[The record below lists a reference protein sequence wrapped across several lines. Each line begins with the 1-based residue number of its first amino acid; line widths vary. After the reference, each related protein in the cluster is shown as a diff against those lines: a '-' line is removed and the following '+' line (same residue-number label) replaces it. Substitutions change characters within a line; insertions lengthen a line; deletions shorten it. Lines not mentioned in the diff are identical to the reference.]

1 MTRASALE
9 ASSQHSADEGSEE
22 AGGSRLSRSSVRQER
37 ASLEARERAGSRA
50 ESRGDEGERAG
61 SRAESHGESLQD
73 RRLSE
78 SNRAWL
84 GKVVDGRYRVLD
96 VIGRGGM
103 GVVYRVEHLRMGKI
117 AAMKVL
123 HRELANDRDAVERFE
138 REAAAV
144 SRLHHPHTVQVFDFG
159 QAQGALYLIM
169 EYVRGQDLA
178 HIINRDGAMPWS
190 RAAPILAQICGALQE
205 AHELGIVHRDLKP
218 ENVLVGRTTG
228 GRDFAKVLDF
238 GLAKL
243 DARQLPTTHSERQ
256 EIIGTPYFMSP
267 EQIRGDEVDARSD
280 LYSFGAL
287 MFNLL
292 TGQNLFT
299 ASSAVGVLT
308 KHLTS
313 EPDAP
318 SQRAPQMGIDP
329 RVDHLCRKALAK
341 EPGQRWQT
349 AAELGAEIEEAY
361 RELVGDI
368 TNSGRA
374 ASRGLGG
381 GQLVVESDEGSGSDT
396 RLRRSDLDAFERSLR
411 QRRIVVWATAAATLA
426 ALVGG
431 LVWYVTRDGQV
442 LRREREPNSELSAAN
457 LIAFDAPVSGLMG
470 KRRSKVDGDRDVFE
484 VKGSSGRQLIS
495 VEVSGVPNVDLE
507 VQVLGRDGRA
517 WVTIDEGG
525 VGEGE
530 VLFRRTV
537 EGPVLVA
544 VESQRLAGMAV
555 PIENVSD
562 EYTLV
567 VRRDAADA
575 SWESEPNATPAE
587 ASELAPGQ
595 ALRGHLEARGD
606 VDVLRWTGAE
616 GLLDVEVKSD
626 GVPLSWLA
634 PDGTA
639 RQAGKAQVRLR
650 QGDTIRL
657 FRNDSTQA
665 KGALVGRTATWSV
678 TATAAA
684 E

>member
-9 ASSQHSADEGSEE
+9 ASENLEAAALASEE
-22 AGGSRLSRSSVRQER
+22 IPAISR
-37 ASLEARERAGSRA
+37 EARPDSQSET
-50 ESRGDEGERAG
+50 ESV
-61 SRAESHGESLQD
+61 QD

-84 GKVVDGRYRVLD
+84 GQVVDGRYRVLD

-138 REAAAV
+138 REASAV

-159 QAQGALYLIM
+159 QANGALYLIM

-178 HIINRDGAMPWS
+178 HIIQRDGGMPWS
-190 RAAPILAQICGALQE
+190 RAAPILAQICSALQE

-218 ENVLVGRTTG
+218 ENVLIGRTTG

-243 DARQLPTTHSERQ
+243 DSRQLPTTSSERQ

-292 TGQNLFT
+292 TGQNLYT
-299 ASSAVGVLT
+299 AASAVGVLT
-308 KHLTS
+308 KHLTA

-318 SQRAPQMGIDP
+318 SQRAPKMGIDP
-329 RVDHLCRKALAK
+329 RVDHLCRKALER
-341 EPGQRWQT
+341 EPAQRWQS
-349 AAELGAEIEEAY
+349 AAELGAEIEDLY

-368 TNSGRA
+368 TNGRGG
-374 ASRGLGG
+374 SRPLGG
-381 GQLVVESDEGSGSDT
+381 GQLVVETDERGSDT

-411 QRRIVVWATAAATLA
+411 RRKVSVWVVAATT
-426 ALVGG
+426 ALLMAGG
-431 LVWYVTRDGQV
+431 LGWYLNRQGQV
-442 LRREREPNSELSAAN
+442 QRVERESNSTPATAN
-457 LIAFDAPVSGLMG
+457 LIAFDSSVSGLLG
-470 KRRSKVDGDRDVFE
+470 KRRSKAEGDRDVFE
-484 VKGSSGRQLIS
+484 MKGSAGRQLIS
-495 VEVSGVPNVDLE
+495 VEITGIPNVDLA
-507 VQVLGRDGRA
+507 VMVMGGDGRTWA
-517 WVTIDEGG
+517 RLDEGG

-530 VLFRRTV
+530 YLFRRAV
-537 EGPVLVA
+537 EGPVFV
-544 VESQRLAGMAV
+544 VVDSQLGEGQAV
-555 PIENVSD
+555 PTENVSD
-562 EYTLV
+562 SYRLV

-575 SWESEPNATPAE
+575 GWENEPNATPAE
-587 ASELAPGQ
+587 ASELAPGRE
-595 ALRGHLEARGD
+595 LRGRMEARGD
-606 VDVLRWTGAE
+606 VDVLRWTGETGLVRLDVRSE
-616 GLLDVEVKSD
+616 GL
-626 GVPLSWLA
+626 PLSWLA

-639 RQAGKAQVRLR
+639 RQAGAADVRLKK
-650 QGDTIRL
+650 GDALRL
-657 FRNDSTQA
+657 LRSDSAQR
-665 KGALVGRTATWSV
+665 KGEVEGRAAVWSV
-678 TATAAA
+678 TATPIVGQ
-684 E
+684 

>member
-9 ASSQHSADEGSEE
+9 ASSQHELPEQRA
-22 AGGSRLSRSSVRQER
+22 RQP
-37 ASLEARERAGSRA
+37 EARAESRGESRA
-50 ESRGDEGERAG
+50 ESR
-61 SRAESHGESLQD
+61 AESQEGGESLQD

-159 QAQGALYLIM
+159 QANGALYLIM

-218 ENVLVGRTTG
+218 ENVLLGRTTG

-267 EQIRGDEVDARSD
+267 EQIRGDEVDTRSD
-280 LYSFGAL
+280 IYSFGAL

-299 ASSAVGVLT
+299 AASAVGVLT
-308 KHLTS
+308 KHLTT

-341 EPGQRWQT
+341 EPGLRWQS

-361 RELVGDI
+361 RELVGDV
-368 TNSGRA
+368 TNSGRG

-381 GQLVVESDEGSGSDT
+381 GQLVVEVDDVSGGSAT

-411 QRRIVVWATAAATLA
+411 QRRIVVWASAVAMLGAV
-426 ALVGG
+426 VGG
-431 LVWYVTRDGQV
+431 LLWYLTRQGQV
-442 LRREREPNSELSAAN
+442 VRREREPNGELSSAN
-457 LIAFDAPVSGLMG
+457 VIAFDAPVSGLMG
-470 KRRSKVDGDRDVFE
+470 KRRSKVEGDRDVFA
-484 VKGSSGRQLIS
+484 VKSSTGRQRIS
-495 VEVSGVPNVDLE
+495 IEVSGVPNVDLE

-530 VLFRRTV
+530 YLFRRAV

-544 VESQRLAGMAV
+544 VDSQRLEGMAV

-575 SWESEPNATPAE
+575 SWENEPNATPAE
-587 ASELAPGQ
+587 ASELVPGQ
-595 ALRGHLEARGD
+595 ELRGHMEARGD
-606 VDVLRWTGAE
+606 VDMLRWTGAE
-616 GLLDVEVKSD
+616 GLVNVEVKSD
-626 GVPLSWLA
+626 GLPLSWLS

-639 RQAGKAQVRLR
+639 RQAGAAQVRLR
-650 QGDTIRL
+650 TGDSLRL
-657 FRNDSTQA
+657 LRGDSMQQ
-665 KGALVGRTATWSV
+665 KGGVMGRTATWSV
-678 TATAAA
+678 IATPVVP
-684 E
+684 